1 MCTGGINLIPRI
13 KHVEPMKNYLL
24 KVSFDDGMKCIYDVN
39 EDINT
44 IKIFEDLK
52 KVQGLFEQVK
62 LDTSRT
68 CVYWNDMI
76 DLPSDAIYE
85 YGKAIEE

>member
-13 KHVEPMKNYLL
+13 KNVEPMKNYLL

-52 KVQGLFEQVK
+52 KVQRL
-62 LDTSRT
+62 
-68 CVYWNDMI
+68 I
-76 DLPSDAIYE
+76 
-85 YGKAIEE
+85 

>member
-1 MCTGGINLIPRI
+1 MIPRI
-13 KHVEPMKNYLL
+13 KSVETMKNYLL

-52 KVQGLFEQVK
+52 KIQGLFEQVK

-68 CVYWNDMI
+68 CVYWSDMI

-85 YGKAIEE
+85 YVFYSSIAFPYS